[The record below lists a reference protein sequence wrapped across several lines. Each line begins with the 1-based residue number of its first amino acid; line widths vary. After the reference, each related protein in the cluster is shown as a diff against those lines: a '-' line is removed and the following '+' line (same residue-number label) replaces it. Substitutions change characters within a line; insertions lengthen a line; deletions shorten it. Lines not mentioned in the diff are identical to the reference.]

1 MKIKF
6 QWKLMT
12 SYLTLILITGV
23 ILYGYLS
30 RTLEQHL
37 TEEVRENLISEAKLV
52 RLICAKEIKDMRRD
66 APTIVRTAGREIKAR
81 VTIIAADGSV
91 SGDTELKESD
101 LRSMENHA
109 TRPEF
114 LQARKDGLGI
124 STRFSSTL
132 GTDMLYVAVPFST
145 ESAQDG
151 VLRLALPL
159 SRIDSA
165 MGSIGT
171 IIGAALLLAVVFA
184 LLLSYVIANI
194 TSRPLRNMA
203 SAASHIGRG
212 NFGYRIPVAGSDEIG
227 ELAVVMNEMTAKIE
241 DQIEKMSAE
250 RNRLD
255 TILRGMGEG
264 VIVTDQEGKVTL
276 ANPAFRILFSLGEE
290 IEGRSLIEIA
300 RQPAMHNALKKVLDT
315 REEIV
320 EEMAVLVPD
329 EKCMLTHW
337 VPLSEEGKLLG
348 AVAVFHDIT
357 DLKRLENVRKDFVAN
372 VSHELRTPVSV
383 IKGFAETLLS
393 EGRDLSPEKNLQFIT
408 IIHNHA
414 ERLANLISDLLALS
428 RMESG
433 VMELEPTAVNP
444 GATVARVF
452 NLLEG
457 KALAKQISLI
467 AAPSLA
473 NSPPVLADPSKLEQV
488 LINLLDNAIKFTTA
502 GGCITV
508 SASHQND
515 LIRID
520 VTDTGVGISP
530 QDLSRIFER
539 FYRVDAA
546 RSRDMGGTGLG
557 LSIVKHIVQ
566 AHGGTISVDSTP
578 GKGSTF
584 SFTLKRA

>member
-1 MKIKF
+1 
-6 QWKLMT
+6 MT
-12 SYLTLILITGV
+12 SYLALILITGV
-23 ILYGYLS
+23 VLYGYLS
-30 RTLEQHL
+30 RTLERHL
-37 TEEVRENLISEAKLV
+37 TEEVRENLINEAKLV
-52 RLICAKEIKDMRRD
+52 RFICTKEIDDMRRD
-66 APTIVRTAGREIKAR
+66 APAIAREAGREIKAR
-81 VTIIAADGSV
+81 VTVIAAEGSV
-91 SGDTELKESD
+91 TGDSEMKESK
-101 LRSMENHA
+101 LRSLENHA

-114 LQARKDGLGI
+114 LQARKEGLGI
-124 STRFSSTL
+124 STRYSSTL
-132 GTDMLYVAVPFST
+132 GTDMLYVALPFST
-145 ESAQDG
+145 ESGQDG

-159 SRIDSA
+159 SRLDSA
-165 MGSIGT
+165 MGSVGA
-171 IIGAALLLAVVFA
+171 IIGAALLIAVVFA
-184 LLLSYVIANI
+184 LFLSYVIANI

-212 NFGYRIPVAGSDEIG
+212 NFGYRFPVAASDEIG
-227 ELAVVMNEMTAKIE
+227 ELAGIMNEMTAKIE

-250 RNRLD
+250 RNRLV

-276 ANPAFRILFSLGEE
+276 ANPAFRILFSLGED

-315 REEIV
+315 REEIA
-320 EEMAVLVPD
+320 EEMAVMVPD
-329 EKCMLTHW
+329 EKYMLTHW

-357 DLKRLENVRKDFVAN
+357 ELKRLENVRKNFVAN

-414 ERLANLISDLLALS
+414 ERLADLISELLTLS

-433 VMELEPTAVNP
+433 AIELDSRSVNP
-444 GATVARVF
+444 EGIVEQVF
-452 NLLEG
+452 HLLES
-457 KALAKQISLI
+457 KALAKQVTLI
-467 AAPSLA
+467 ADPSLA
-473 NSPPVLADPSKLEQV
+473 NVPPVLADPPKLEQV
-488 LINLLDNAIKFTTA
+488 LINLLDNAIKFTTE
-502 GGCITV
+502 GGSITV

-520 VTDTGVGISP
+520 VTDTGVGIPP
-530 QDLSRIFER
+530 QDLHRIFER
-539 FYRVDAA
+539 FYRVDVS
-546 RSRDMGGTGLG
+546 RSRDVGGTGLG
-557 LSIVKHIVQ
+557 LSIAKHIVL
-566 AHGGTISVDSTP
+566 AHGGTISVDSAP